1 MGIHGSINN
10 MKKLILIFGLLA
22 SSFSFGEID
31 PYIPLRTNQI
41 DMIKMVRDAD
51 NLSKITLNNRI
62 EKEKARIYKEGQ
74 GDAVI
79 MLELAKKSKIASQIV
94 PYFQEQAYQ
103 QQIYEL
109 NKLKIQAEIEKIK
122 QEEHLNTIKSSP
134 PPMNIN

>member
-1 MGIHGSINN
+1 
-10 MKKLILIFGLLA
+10 MKKLILICGLLA
-22 SSFSFGEID
+22 SSFSFGGID

-74 GDAVI
+74 GDAEI